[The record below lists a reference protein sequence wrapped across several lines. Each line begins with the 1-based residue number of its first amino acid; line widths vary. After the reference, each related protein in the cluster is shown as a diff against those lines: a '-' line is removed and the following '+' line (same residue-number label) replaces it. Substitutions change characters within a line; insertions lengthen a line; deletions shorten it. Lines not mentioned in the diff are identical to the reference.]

1 MADEG
6 PSTPKLIYRLLR
18 FLRYLISKVASSFS
32 VLLDLL
38 APRRPATAPQ
48 SYRQASPAGKG
59 VVMLYQI
66 RGKVISKKR
75 KPVPGV
81 RVEVWDIENAV
92 DDYLSYAATSHDGS
106 FLINLEEEM
115 IRDLFPHR
123 YPDLYFKVW
132 CGDDLLAST
141 EDSVVWNTKS
151 RWPTKIVVRRTERP
165 RCLDRHIFLK
175 IERLGHYSPVMPSHH
190 AVGQARW
197 GLDCMR
203 NKGHE
208 DGRIPDSEIEARE
221 VDAVVYREY
230 LDSAYLVPKP
240 DKLIVADINEPL
252 YDHRVP
258 GTVIYAR
265 PCQRLKIHVWNDD
278 DVPHSL
284 HAHGLRYGIS
294 SDGTWP
300 FGTKASNLGGRSDA
314 ICPGDTWV
322 YTFDITEE
330 MYGAWP
336 FHDYTHYS
344 NVKIEQGLF
353 GGIVV
358 LGYCDRPPR
367 PFRFRRGILAEVYD
381 AVEKNEP
388 RDFHPKEKR
397 IDFDRAS
404 PPFIFNPQ
412 IHFKRLN
419 EDSKT
424 ILAHRLDFVEEYVN
438 AEVAKPTKHIPTD
451 HVPVFFHKMV
461 RGHSHE
467 HEHEPEPP
475 RPLRPLDVNLNLDLV
490 LAQRRLLDLG
500 LVRPDLNDLVIGPL
514 VPDKE
519 VEHIPSLCINGRSF
533 VGNTPT
539 IVGRAGQRIRWYVF
553 NLDISSNGHNFHA
566 HGMRWRFGGENIDT
580 RSFGPGESFIVEAT
594 IPPVLLLNEEQARM
608 QQPLYRP
615 RTAKLFRLRG
625 DFLFHCHEQDHLLK
639 GMAGLVRSRQSVWL
653 TQEMADAI
661 RRQTGLPLDD
671 DSNNCPEVKPE
682 SCVDEENV
690 GRWEEVPGPTP
701 PLTQVLLMHS
711 VLLPNTQKV
720 LYWGR
725 TRADQ
730 SRIWDYSTPAGSY
743 AEPARQ
749 PAAAAGGNVNV
760 SNMWSAAHTLLD
772 TPEGI
777 VLVHGG
783 LAGNSTFTF
792 DPTTME
798 WTRVGDTVGNRFYA
812 TTLLLAD
819 GRAPT
824 LFGNVETIEIY
835 THGANWGAPI
845 PMPASMFHHQ
855 FYPWTYLLRDGRL
868 FIAGPHVPSQRFDI
882 SAAAVEDFNSPH
894 GNRSTGSE
902 NGSSVLLILR
912 PPDYDQIVYRM
923 GGDPPAVSQSAEEI
937 NLSVPSPAWADLP
950 DLQNA
955 RAGQFTATL
964 LPDGRVFIA
973 GGIGT
978 LGDPDGGPCEIFDPR
993 NPGAGWVAG
1002 PTMRFV
1008 RTYHSSFILL
1018 QDGSILGGGAPPD
1031 ADNPPDYTPHERF
1044 FPSYFD
1050 RVRPVITGAPA
1061 DDQLRRQFHHQYA
1074 GSARHQRS
1082 SVTEAGC
1089 RNARVQPD
1097 AARD

>member
-1 MADEG
+1 MG
-6 PSTPKLIYRLLR
+6 
-18 FLRYLISKVASSFS
+18 
-32 VLLDLL
+32 
-38 APRRPATAPQ
+38 
-48 SYRQASPAGKG
+48 
-59 VVMLYQI
+59 YQI
-66 RGKVISKKR
+66 RGKVISKRR

-81 RVEVWDIENAV
+81 RVEVWDTENIV
-92 DDYLSYAATSHDGS
+92 DDYLSYTATSRDGS
-106 FLINLEEEM
+106 FTINLEEEM
-115 IRDLFPHR
+115 IRDLFPER

-132 CGDDLLAST
+132 CGDELLAST
-141 EDSVVWNTKS
+141 EDSVVWNSKS
-151 RWPTKIVVRRTERP
+151 YRPAKILVYPVKPP

-175 IERLGHYSPVMPSHH
+175 IERINHYSPVMPSHH
-190 AVGQARW
+190 AVGQAMW

-208 DGRIPDSEIEARE
+208 DGRIPESEIEARE
-221 VDAVVYREY
+221 LDAVVYREY

-240 DKLIVADINEPL
+240 DKLIIADINEPL

-284 HAHGLRYGIS
+284 HAHGLRYGIN

-344 NVKIEQGLF
+344 NVKIEEGLF

-358 LGYCDRPPR
+358 LGYCDKPPR
-367 PFRFRRGILAEVYD
+367 PFKFRRGILAEVYD

-388 RDFHPKEKR
+388 RNFHPKEKR

-404 PPFIFNPQ
+404 PPFMFNPQ
-412 IHFKRLN
+412 IHFKRLK

-438 AEVAKPTKHIPTD
+438 AEVAKPVKHIPTD

-461 RGHSHE
+461 RGHTHE

-475 RPLRPLDVNLNLDLV
+475 RPPRPLDLLDLDLV
-490 LAQRRLLDLG
+490 LERQRRLVDLGG
-500 LVRPDLNDLVIGPL
+500 LVRPDLGDLVLNPDIGPL

-519 VEHIPSLCINGRSF
+519 PKHIPSLCINGRSF

-553 NLDISSNGHNFHA
+553 NLDVSSNGHNFHA
-566 HGMRWRFGGENIDT
+566 HGMRWRFGGETIDT

-671 DSNNCPEVKPE
+671 GSNNCPEVKPD
-682 SCVDEENV
+682 SCVKDEAI

-743 AEPARQ
+743 SEPNRQ
-749 PAAAAGGNVNV
+749 PAAAAGGDINV

-772 TPEGI
+772 TPEGH

-792 DPTTME
+792 DPTSEE

-819 GRAPT
+819 GTAPT
-824 LFGNVETIEIY
+824 LFGNVETIEIF
-835 THGANWGAPI
+835 TLGANWGAPI

-882 SAAAVEDFNSPH
+882 NGAAVEDFNSVH

-902 NGSSVLLILR
+902 NGSSLLLILR
-912 PPDYDQIVYRM
+912 PPDYDQVVYRM

-950 DLQNA
+950 NLQNA
-955 RAGQFTATL
+955 RRGQFTATL

-973 GGIGT
+973 GGIGV
-978 LGDPDGGPCEIFDPR
+978 LGDADGGPCVTCDLR
-993 NPGAGWVAG
+993 TPGAGGV
-1002 PTMRFV
+1002 
-1008 RTYHSSFILL
+1008 
-1018 QDGSILGGGAPPD
+1018 
-1031 ADNPPDYTPHERF
+1031 
-1044 FPSYFD
+1044 
-1050 RVRPVITGAPA
+1050 
-1061 DDQLRRQFHHQYA
+1061 
-1074 GSARHQRS
+1074 
-1082 SVTEAGC
+1082 
-1089 RNARVQPD
+1089 
-1097 AARD
+1097 